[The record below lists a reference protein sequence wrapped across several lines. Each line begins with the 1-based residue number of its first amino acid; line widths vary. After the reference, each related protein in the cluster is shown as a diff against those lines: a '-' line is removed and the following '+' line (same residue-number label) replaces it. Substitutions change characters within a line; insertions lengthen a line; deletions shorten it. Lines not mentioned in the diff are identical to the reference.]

1 VLQLLAWLD
10 LQQGAAAVASQRAQ
24 ASLAL
29 RPDHLPTLL
38 LSADAA
44 RRAGDARVAA
54 STLERIVVIAPDQA
68 DAWFQL
74 SLLRQDRNDL
84 AGAAIALRQVLRI
97 DPGRAEAHVNLGIVL
112 QDSGRADDAM
122 QEYGR
127 AYRLRE
133 DTFGR
138 IAHALSTPSV
148 GRLWLDLDALRDAL
162 RAPLP

>member
-1 VLQLLAWLD
+1 
-10 LQQGAAAVASQRAQ
+10 
-24 ASLAL
+24 
-29 RPDHLPTLL
+29 
-38 LSADAA
+38 
-44 RRAGDARVAA
+44 VAA